1 MQTTKLSKQ
10 AIMVLAV
17 VLQKAILEQA
27 SVVDLLG
34 QLKFVTRNGE
44 LEVSNPPTKIT
55 VSEADLQKARDEIN
69 EEEKE

>member
-17 VLQKAILEQA
+17 VLQKAIIEQA

>member
-1 MQTTKLSKQ
+1 
-10 AIMVLAV
+10 MVLAV
-17 VLQKAILEQA
+17 VLQKAIIEQA

-55 VSEADLQKARDEIN
+55 ISGADLQEARDELN